1 MPKKLFQKGDPK
13 PENSGRKPKPWE
25 TEGVSRATW
34 NRRGKNR
41 PDAKE
46 TDPTTAQTRGRNWT
60 CGDIMSSD
68 KKVLD
73 FPKVEISSEEKARR
87 VMAEATRLARLAPGE
102 WRLWVGRSAERLGIS
117 RATLEDLIVEIIKD
131 SEKKAREAKAEA
143 RRQEL
148 GARREREREQ
158 REQKREQE
166 GIDKKAERNRK
177 EKEKAFESLIG
188 LPSDQH
194 QTRLAELA
202 KRLDEDVAAI
212 RDDFTAFVGMESRAA
227 STDPWN
233 VEPWPD
239 PVETQALLQEI
250 STKIS
255 KYIIMRPEAVTAT
268 VLWAM
273 TAWAHE
279 SATHSPILAAISVEP
294 DSGKS
299 TLLGV
304 LRFLVPKPFVSVEPT
319 DPSVYR
325 TVDREHPTLI
335 IDEADDLFYRKS
347 DLRAI
352 VNAGWSRGTRIPRQ
366 GRWYDPFCPKILGIL
381 GKTKLPRTIASRSII
396 LRMWPK
402 KPEEKAE
409 DFAYADDPEF
419 STIRRKLAQWAADN
433 VGIIKELKPPQP
445 PGFNNRLSANWKSP
459 LQIAQHARG
468 GWPEQARRS
477 AIYLSRT
484 PYEPSMGVQLLAALR
499 AIFARNRTEIT
510 SEQVVQELL
519 ADPDSQ
525 WHEYRGRGPITKHL
539 VAALLKDFE
548 IRPVVVHPTK
558 RADFSRHGYRAA
570 QFEDAFARFLP
581 PEPNIRTLKRGG
593 GGKT

>member
-1 MPKKLFQKGDPK
+1 MNTQIHH
-13 PENSGRKPKPWE
+13 
-25 TEGVSRATW
+25 
-34 NRRGKNR
+34 
-41 PDAKE
+41 
-46 TDPTTAQTRGRNWT
+46 RNQA
-60 CGDIMSSD
+60 DRDLPQRFVVMSSD
-68 KKVLD
+68 EKVLN
-73 FPKVEISSEEKARR
+73 FPKAEITLGEKTRR
-87 VMAEATRLARLAPGE
+87 VMAEATRLASLAPGE
-102 WRLWVGRSAERLGIS
+102 WRLWVGRSAEFLSIPRG
-117 RATLEDLIVEIIKD
+117 TLEDLIVAIIKD

-143 RRQEL
+143 RREEARIRREQERE
-148 GARREREREQ
+148 RRERR
-158 REQKREQE
+158 REQE
-166 GIDKKAERNRK
+166 GIDKRAERNRK
-177 EKEKAFESLIG
+177 EKEKAFKTLIS
-188 LPSDQH
+188 LPSEQH
-194 QTRLAELA
+194 ETRLVELA
-202 KRLDEDVAAI
+202 KRLGEDVAAI

-250 STKIS
+250 SAKIR
-255 KYIIMRPEAVTAT
+255 KYIVLRPEAVIATA
-268 VLWAM
+268 LWTM

-279 SATHSPILAAISVEP
+279 GTTHSPILAAISVEP

-319 DPSVYR
+319 GPSVYR

-419 STIRRKLAQWAADN
+419 STLRRKLARWAADN
-433 VGIIKELKPPQP
+433 VSIIKELKPPQP
-445 PGFNNRLSANWKSP
+445 PSFNNRLSANWKLP

-468 GWPEQARRS
+468 GWPDQARRS

-484 PYEPSMGVQLLAALR
+484 PYEPSIGVQLLAALR
-499 AIFARNRTEIT
+499 AMFVQNRTEIT
-510 SEQVVQELL
+510 SEQVLQELL

-525 WHEYRGRGPITKHL
+525 WHEYRGRGPITKNQ

-548 IRPVVVHPTK
+548 ICPVVVHPTK

-581 PEPNIRTLKRGG
+581 PEPNIRTLKRAAAERRESVRMFG
-593 GGKT
+593 

>member
-1 MPKKLFQKGDPK
+1 
-13 PENSGRKPKPWE
+13 
-25 TEGVSRATW
+25 
-34 NRRGKNR
+34 
-41 PDAKE
+41 
-46 TDPTTAQTRGRNWT
+46 
-60 CGDIMSSD
+60 MSSD
-68 KKVLD
+68 ENVLD
-73 FPKVEISSEEKARR
+73 FPKVEVTSEENARR
-87 VMAEATRLARLAPGE
+87 VMVEATRLASLAHGE
-102 WRLWVGRSAERLGIS
+102 WRLWIDRSAERFGIA
-117 RATLEDLIVEIIKD
+117 RATLEDLIAAIIKD
-131 SEKKAREAKAEA
+131 SEKKARDAETAA

-148 GARREREREQ
+148 AVRREQERKQREQEREQ
-158 REQKREQE
+158 ER
-166 GIDKKAERNRK
+166 IDKRAEHRRK
-177 EKEKAFESLIG
+177 EKEKAFKTLIS
-188 LPSDQH
+188 LPSEQ
-194 QTRLAELA
+194 QETRLAELA

-239 PVETQALLQEI
+239 PVETQALLREI
-250 STKIS
+250 SAKIS
-255 KYIIMRPEAVTAT
+255 KYIVMRPEAVTAT
-268 VLWAM
+268 VLWTM

-279 SATHSPILAAISVEP
+279 GATHSPILAAISVEP

-319 DPSVYR
+319 GPSVYR
-325 TVDREHPTLI
+325 TIDREHPTLI

-352 VNAGWSRGTRIPRQ
+352 VNAGWSRGTKIPRQ

-402 KPEEKAE
+402 KPDERAE

-419 STIRRKLAQWAADN
+419 STIRRKLARWTADN
-433 VGIIKELKPPQP
+433 VRIIKELKPPQP
-445 PGFNNRLSANWKSP
+445 PGFNNRLSANWKLP
-459 LQIAQHARG
+459 LQIAQLAGG

-477 AIYLSRT
+477 AVYLSRT
-484 PYEPSMGVQLLAALR
+484 PYEPSIGVQLLAALR
-499 AIFARNRTEIT
+499 TMFVQNRTEIT

-525 WHEYRGRGPITKHL
+525 WHEYRGRGPITKHQ

-558 RADFSRHGYRAA
+558 RADVSRHGYRAA

-581 PEPNIRTLKRGG
+581 RSRTSEHSGACAGDVMFGCSDDCAGPKQSSALYEGSRGRRFFLSFCGNSIRI
-593 GGKT
+593 